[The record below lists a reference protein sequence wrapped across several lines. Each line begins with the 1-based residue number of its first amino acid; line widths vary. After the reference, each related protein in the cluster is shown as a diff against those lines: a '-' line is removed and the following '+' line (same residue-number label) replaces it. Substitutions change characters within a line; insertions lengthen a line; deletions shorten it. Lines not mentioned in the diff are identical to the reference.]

1 MASNSGTIGQI
12 IYNVDGVG
20 TSINTKTNETYK
32 QTDLTTD
39 LFGAGAPFEGKQF
52 TKLGVQAEPGTRMC
66 INGNEII
73 IGRTGI
79 YELDERI
86 IVTGF
91 YLIPD
96 PIWILDENATQT
108 AKETALGY
116 FEKVAINPWTFGWDG
131 TIKDKDNNEIKDEKG
146 NPIKLSDWIT
156 NTRATTENFNA
167 GYAFYLQGENGIYTH
182 KTDENDNLQ
191 YRDFYN
197 IIIDY
202 IVTTRE

>member
-20 TSINTKTNETYK
+20 TSTNTKTSQSYK

-86 IVTGF
+86 VVTSF

-96 PIWILDENATQT
+96 PIWILDESATQE
-108 AKETALGY
+108 AKNEALERFG
-116 FEKVAINPWTFGWDG
+116 KVDVDPWTGGWDENNLPNWVNNTKG
-131 TIKDKDNNEIKDEKG
+131 TID
-146 NPIKLSDWIT
+146 
-156 NTRATTENFNA
+156 NFNQ
-167 GYAFYLQGENGIYTH
+167 GYSYYLQGENGIYKP
-182 KTDENDNLQ
+182 KTDGEEQ
-191 YRDFYN
+191 PIYRDFYN